1 MKIGMFTSGYQR
13 NPLEH
18 CFQDAREFGYDYIE
32 LWGGRPH
39 AYAPDLRAGEMAA
52 LRSLIDRYE
61 MPVTG
66 YTPEHNAYPYNYMIG
81 SEAQREDAVRYLKL
95 CLDMAK
101 EMGAEFMLTS
111 PANGGYLATYDE
123 LWPRLEKTLRE
134 LGDYAAKLEIK
145 LTVEPLTPYESNFFT
160 RANDLAELFRRID
173 NPWLVGMCDVVPPF
187 VQHES
192 IMAYFDKLGKK
203 MDHMHIIDG
212 EQGTDSHILP
222 GEGAIPLPE
231 LFCELRR
238 IGWDG
243 TATLELVTGY
253 INEPRFYA
261 RRALENVRAMMAR
274 AGYQEEARH
283 VH

>member
-18 CFQDAREFGYDYIE
+18 CFQDAKEYGYDYIE

-39 AYAPDLRAGEMAA
+39 AYAPDLKAGDIKEV
-52 LRSLIDRYE
+52 RRLIDRYE
-61 MPVTG
+61 MPVVG
-66 YTPEHNAYPYNYMIG
+66 YTPEHNAYPFNYMIG
-81 SEAQREDAVRYLKL
+81 SEAHPRDAVHDLKL
-95 CLDMAK
+95 CLDMATDK
-101 EMGAEFMLTS
+101 GAEFVLTS
-111 PANGGYLATYDE
+111 PANGGYLATYEE
-123 LWPRLEKTLRE
+123 LWPRLEKTIRE
-134 LGDYAAKLEIK
+134 LGDHAAKVGVK

-160 RANDLAELFRRID
+160 RANDLVELFRRID
-173 NPWLVGMCDVVPPF
+173 NPWVVGMCDIVPPF

-212 EQGTDSHILP
+212 GQGTDSHIVP
-222 GEGAIPLPE
+222 GEGSIPMDE
-231 LFCELRR
+231 LFCELKRT
-238 IGWDG
+238 GYDG

-261 RRALENVRAMMAR
+261 RRAVDNVRAMMAR
-274 AGYQEEARH
+274 AGL
-283 VH
+283 

>member
-1 MKIGMFTSGYQR
+1 MKYGLFTCPYQR
-13 NPLEH
+13 LSLERA
-18 CFQDAREFGYDYIE
+18 FSDASILGYDYIE

-39 AYAPDLRAGEMAA
+39 AYAPDLLAGDLEAV
-52 LRSLIDRYE
+52 LRLIDRFE
-61 MPVTG
+61 MPVEI
-66 YTPEHNAYPYNYMIG
+66 YTPEHNAYPFNYMIG
-81 SEAQREDAVRYLKL
+81 SESQREDAVQYLRL

-111 PANGGYLATYDE
+111 PANGGYLATYQE
-123 LWPRLEKTLRE
+123 LWPRLETTIRE
-134 LGDYAAKLEIK
+134 LGDYAAKLEVK

-173 NPWLVGMCDVVPPF
+173 NPYLVGMCDVVPPF

-192 IMAYFDKLGKK
+192 IMAYFDKLGPK

-222 GEGAIPLPE
+222 GEGAMPLPE
-231 LFCELRR
+231 LFCELKR
-238 IGWDG
+238 IGYAG

-261 RRALENVRAMMAR
+261 RRAIENVRTMMDR
-274 AGYQEEARH
+274 AGF
-283 VH
+283 